1 MYKAYKFRMYPDDNQ
16 KNLIHKTFGCVRFI
30 YNYFL
35 NKCNLNGYMK
45 SFDMCKEVK
54 DLIIEY
60 PFLKEVDSCALR
72 CAIFNLEDAFKNYFS
87 KRTNYPT
94 FKSKF
99 NKQAYRTNCIRS
111 NYKGKDYSNIII
123 FKECNKIKLPKLG
136 LVKIRGYRSLEK
148 IDGNIINATITKET
162 TGKYYVSVIV
172 EEKEIIKSKVE
183 PKSIIGIDLGV
194 KDLVVCSDG
203 KKYSNPKELLKREKR
218 LKRLQKKLS
227 RQIKG
232 SKNYNKTKLKIAR
245 VHFKIK
251 NSRKHNIIDI
261 VNDIVKNNDCI
272 ISEKLN
278 IRNMVKNHHLAKS
291 IVDASFNKI
300 CELIKWKAKIYG
312 KYYYQVDTYY
322 PSSKTCSVCGCKTN
336 KTNDLSVRAWKCTNC
351 MSQLDRDINAS
362 INIMFKGMQMHYKK
376 MQI

>member
-1 MYKAYKFRMYPDDNQ
+1 MDN
-16 KNLIHKTFGCVRFI
+16 
-30 YNYFL
+30 
-35 NKCNLNGYMK
+35 
-45 SFDMCKEVK
+45 
-54 DLIIEY
+54 
-60 PFLKEVDSCALR
+60 CALR

-203 KKYSNPKELLKREKR
+203 KKYCNPKELLKREKR

-232 SKNYNKTKLKIAR
+232 SKNYNKTKIKIAR
-245 VHFKIK
+245 VHSKIK

-278 IRNMVKNHHLAKS
+278 VRNMVKT
-291 IVDASFNKI
+291 I
-300 CELIKWKAKIYG
+300 
-312 KYYYQVDTYY
+312 T
-322 PSSKTCSVCGCKTN
+322 
-336 KTNDLSVRAWKCTNC
+336 
-351 MSQLDRDINAS
+351 
-362 INIMFKGMQMHYKK
+362 
-376 MQI
+376 